1 MSRYRTHVGQ
11 ELEMM
16 LSGVKPLAMFCGDAD
31 SERDERIISERRFSP
46 YVQKGQFVKQEF
58 ILECA
63 VDPRTN
69 KPIRVRYVFYAS
81 ASEQWRMDAMR
92 LTVQIM
98 ARMGGADEG
107 LDRMMGILLG
117 HSPEEVDEFVGKC
130 TTQYRKFALKRYGDI
145 SGVQ

>member
-16 LSGVKPLAMFCGDAD
+16 LSGVKPLAMFYGDAD
-31 SERDERIISERRFSP
+31 FDAHERIIPERRFSP

-63 VDPRTN
+63 IDPRTN
-69 KPIRVRYVFYAS
+69 KPISVRYVFYAL

-107 LDRMMGILLG
+107 LEQNDGNTLG
-117 HSPEEVDEFVGKC
+117 
-130 TTQYRKFALKRYGDI
+130 ALPRRGR
-145 SGVQ
+145 